1 MLSVS
6 LENTIEYFKPASEEE
21 VYWLSCTWDELSFKF
36 KSQDLVNTFLE
47 LQIKYPKIAKDL
59 DADIESAKAAMNY
72 AG

>member
-6 LENTIEYFKPASEEE
+6 LENTIEYFKPASEE
-21 VYWLSCTWDELSFKF
+21 VYWLRCTWDELSFKF
-36 KSQDLVNTFLE
+36 KSQDLVNTILE

-59 DADIESAKAAMNY
+59 DADIESAKVAMNY